1 MDIILG
7 ETGLKTSRICLGTV
21 KFGRNTDVKYP
32 SRFQI
37 PDEKQLDQLI
47 NSANDIGINLIDT
60 APAYGDSEIKVGKLL
75 SKSRQKWIISTKVG
89 ESYENNKSAFNF
101 SKEGIKESVHKS
113 LKSLRTETID
123 ILLIHS
129 NGNDLE
135 IIEESD
141 AVETLLRIKND
152 GLARYVGMSTKSAE
166 GTEAAS
172 VFSDVIMAPLNLKD
186 RSNLSAIE
194 TASRAGCG
202 ILLKKI
208 FDSGKTSIK
217 ESLEFVFNQKG
228 VHSAVVGTINEDH
241 LRENVKLATELN

>member
-1 MDIILG
+1 M
-7 ETGLKTSRICLGTV
+7 
-21 KFGRNTDVKYP
+21 
-32 SRFQI
+32 
-37 PDEKQLDQLI
+37 
-47 NSANDIGINLIDT
+47 
-60 APAYGDSEIKVGKLL
+60 
-75 SKSRQKWIISTKVG
+75 
-89 ESYENNKSAFNF
+89 
-101 SKEGIKESVHKS
+101 
-113 LKSLRTETID
+113 
-123 ILLIHS
+123 IHS

-172 VFSDVIMAPLNLKD
+172 VFSDVIMAPLNLTD

-194 TASRAGCG
+194 IASRAGCG